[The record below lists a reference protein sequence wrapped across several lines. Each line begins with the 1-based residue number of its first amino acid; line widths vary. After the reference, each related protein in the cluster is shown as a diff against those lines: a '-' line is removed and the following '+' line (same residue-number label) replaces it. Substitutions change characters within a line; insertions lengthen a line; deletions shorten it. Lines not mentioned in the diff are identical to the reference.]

1 MFEMYML
8 KRLKQIKK
16 LRFISLYLEFVLCFI
31 VYYFNILFTFKVTQ
45 ITFLSL
51 FLAIILQQK

>member
-1 MFEMYML
+1 MLEIYML

-16 LRFISLYLEFVLCFI
+16 LRFISLYLKFVFCFI
-31 VYYFNILFTFKVTQ
+31 VYYFHILFTFKVTQ